1 MWMLEVEL
9 TGTKVKEQQHERA
22 VLPCIIGTH
31 SKTNSVRYISKP
43 CLWGHS
49 SFSLLSLAWLVL
61 SASPL
66 HPGVDLYWPTCR
78 ASGEKPGDSLQCRG
92 ALYHCPVHSPSL
104 AIAIL
109 QPQGS
114 FWAIIS
120 AGLWAGQ
127 QGAIC
132 SLLWKHKLS
141 PWHADNCLP
150 FLSKQPLFL
159 SITQQSRC
167 CESFLASTFS
177 LRTAMSFLPPLSL
190 CQLLLM
196 ELTSLLLQTLHPS
209 PAAYTS
215 VSEHTAPLKKVH
227 LKL

>member
-141 PWHADNCLP
+141 PDTQTNAS
-150 FLSKQPLFL
+150 LSSPNSRSFSASRSRAGAVKVSWPL
-159 SITQQSRC
+159 
-167 CESFLASTFS
+167 
-177 LRTAMSFLPPLSL
+177 LSL
-190 CQLLLM
+190 SALLCHFF
-196 ELTSLLLQTLHPS
+196 LLYHCVSSCWWSWPPCSSRHCIRALQHIHPS
-209 PAAYTS
+209 PST
-215 VSEHTAPLKKVH
+215 LRR
-227 LKL
+227 